1 MFSAM
6 TMGFAGRVVLV
17 TGASSGIGRAI
28 AVAFG
33 RQGAKVVVTGRRQ
46 TQTEETAA
54 LVQAAGGEGLA
65 VVGDCSK
72 PADVQRMVTATVTAF
87 GRLDCAV
94 NNAGIEGGKAFV
106 PTADYDEDIWD
117 EVIAINLTGV
127 FLCMKY
133 EIRQMLMQGGGA
145 IVNMSSVAGLI
156 GTRIGIGYG
165 ASKHG
170 VIGATRAA
178 AMEYAAQNIRVNAVC
193 PGVVRTEMTER
204 AFLHDEQLGAAMTAR
219 HPIGRLGTTEEVAA
233 AVLWLC
239 SGASS
244 FTTGHALPVDG
255 GLTVP

>member
-1 MFSAM
+1 M
-6 TMGFAGRVVLV
+6 
-17 TGASSGIGRAI
+17 TGASSGIGRTTAL
-28 AVAFG
+28 AFAG
-33 RQGAKVVVTGRRQ
+33 EGAKVVISGRREVQ
-46 TQTEETAA
+46 LGETLAG
-54 LVQAAGGEGLA
+54 VRAAGADGVA
-65 VVGDCSK
+65 VTGDCSK
-72 PADVQRMVTATVTAF
+72 AADVRRMIDAAVSAY
-87 GRLDCAV
+87 GRLDCAF

-106 PTADYDEDIWD
+106 PTADYSEAIWD

-133 EIRQMLMQGGGA
+133 EIRQMLAQGGGA

-178 AMEYAAQNIRVNAVC
+178 AVEYASHNIRVNAVC
-193 PGVVRTEMTER
+193 PGVVRTDLTER
-204 AFLHDEQLGAAMTAR
+204 AFFHDPDLGAAMTRR
-219 HPIGRLGTTEEVAA
+219 HPMGRLAKAEEVAE

-239 SGASS
+239 SDAAS

>member
-1 MFSAM
+1 M
-6 TMGFAGRVVLV
+6 TKRFDGRVALV
-17 TGASSGIGRAI
+17 TGASSGLGRAI
-28 AVAFG
+28 AEAFAHE
-33 RQGAKVVVTGRRQ
+33 GATVVVTGRRRA
-46 TQTEETAA
+46 QTEETLA
-54 LVQAAGGEGLA
+54 LVRAAGSNGLA
-65 VVGDCSK
+65 VVGDVSK
-72 PADVQRMVTATVTAF
+72 SADVQRMVTAAVTTF

-106 PTADYDEDIWD
+106 PTAEASEEIWD
-117 EVIAINLTGV
+117 EVMAINLTGV

-133 EIRQMLMQGGGA
+133 EIRQMLTQGGGA

-156 GTRIGIGYG
+156 GTRVGIAYG

-178 AMEYAAQNIRVNAVC
+178 AMEYATRGIRVNAVC
-193 PGVVRTEMTER
+193 PGVVQTELTER
-204 AFLHDEQLGAAMTAR
+204 AFFHDPQLVAAMTAR
-219 HPIGRLGTTEEVAA
+219 HPMGRLGAANEVAE

-239 SGASS
+239 SDASS

>member
-1 MFSAM
+1 M
-6 TMGFAGRVVLV
+6 TRRFDGRVALV
-17 TGASSGIGRAI
+17 TGAGSGIGRTT

-33 RQGAKVVVTGRRQ
+33 REGAKVVLTGRRRDQ
-46 TQTEETAA
+46 IEETLA
-54 LVQAAGGEGLA
+54 LVRAAGGDGVA
-65 VVGDCSK
+65 VTGDCATSS
-72 PADVQRMVTATVTAF
+72 DVQRMVNAAVTTY
-87 GRLDCAV
+87 GRLDCAF
-94 NNAGIEGGKAFV
+94 NNAGIEGGKPFV
-106 PTADYDEDIWD
+106 PTADYAEEIWD
-117 EVIAINLTGV
+117 EVLAINLTGV

-133 EIRQMLMQGGGA
+133 EIRQMLTQGRGA

-204 AFLHDEQLGAAMTAR
+204 AFFHDAQLGAAMTAR
-219 HPIGRLGTTEEVAA
+219 HPMGRLGTTDEVAE

-239 SGASS
+239 SDASS

>member
-1 MFSAM
+1 
-6 TMGFAGRVVLV
+6 VLV
-17 TGASSGIGRAI
+17 TGGSSGIGRTT
-28 AVAFG
+28 AVAFA
-33 RQGAKVVVTGRRQ
+33 REGAKVVISGRRRAQ
-46 TQTEETAA
+46 LDESVAA
-54 LVQAAGGEGLA
+54 ITAAGGTGLA
-65 VVGDCSK
+65 VPGDCAK
-72 PADVQRMVTATVTAF
+72 VADVRRMVNAAVETY
-87 GRLDCAV
+87 GRLDCAF

-106 PTADYDEDIWD
+106 PTAEYSEEIWD

-133 EIRQMLMQGGGA
+133 EIRQMLAQGGGV
-145 IVNMSSVAGLI
+145 IVNMASVAGLI

-178 AMEYAAQNIRVNAVC
+178 AIEYAAHNIRVNAVC

-204 AFLHDEQLGAAMTAR
+204 AFFHDDDLGAAMTRR
-219 HPIGRLGTTEEVAA
+219 HPMGRLATVDEVAE

-239 SGASS
+239 SDASS

>member
-1 MFSAM
+1 M
-6 TMGFAGRVVLV
+6 TKRFAGRVVLV
-17 TGASSGIGRAI
+17 TGASSGIGRTT
-28 AVAFG
+28 AVAFA
-33 RQGAKVVVTGRRQ
+33 REGARVVISGRRRVQ
-46 TQTEETAA
+46 IEETLA
-54 LVQAAGGEGLA
+54 LLRAAGGEGLA
-65 VVGDCSK
+65 VTGDCARS
-72 PADVQRMVTATVTAF
+72 ADVQRMVSAAVAAY
-87 GRLDCAV
+87 GRLDCAF

-106 PTADYDEDIWD
+106 PTADASEEIWD
-117 EVIAINLTGV
+117 EVIAVNLTGV

-133 EIRQMLMQGGGA
+133 EIRQMLAQGGGA

-156 GTRIGIGYG
+156 GTSVGIAYG

-178 AMEYAAQNIRVNAVC
+178 AMEYATHNIRVNAVC

-204 AFLHDEQLGAAMTAR
+204 AFFHDEQVGAMMTSR
-219 HPIGRLGTTEEVAA
+219 HPMGRLVTADEVAE

-239 SGASS
+239 SDASS

>member
-1 MFSAM
+1 M
-6 TMGFAGRVVLV
+6 TRFAGKVVLV
-17 TGASSGIGRAI
+17 TGASSGIGQTT

-33 RQGAKVVVTGRRQ
+33 REGASVVISGRRRV
-46 TQTEETAA
+46 A
-54 LVQAAGGEGLA
+54 LDGTLAQIRAAGGEGLA

-72 PADVQRMVTATVTAF
+72 TADVRHMVEAVVAAY
-87 GRLDCAV
+87 GRLNCAF
-94 NNAGIEGGKAFV
+94 NNAGIEGGKPFV
-106 PTADYDEDIWD
+106 PTAEYSEEIWD
-117 EVIAINLTGV
+117 EVMAVNLTGV
-127 FLCMKY
+127 FLCLKY
-133 EIRQMLMQGGGA
+133 EIQQMLRQGGGGA

-178 AMEYAAQNIRVNAVC
+178 AMEYAAENIRVNAVC

-204 AFLHDEQLGAAMTAR
+204 AFLHDAELSAAMTRR
-219 HPIGRLGTTEEVAA
+219 HPMGRLVTAEEVAE

-239 SGASS
+239 SDQSS